1 MKQNKKDC
9 FILGARPTVI
19 KFAPLIKKMNG
30 FVVHTGQHREL
41 ADGMYKTFDIVP
53 DINLDLMTKNQTL
66 AGFTSKCIIALDKV
80 FKENN
85 FERIWVHGDTASC
98 LAGALVASMN
108 KITLIHNEAGLRS
121 NDRSNPFPEEIFRVV
136 VDSISDIMFA
146 PTNRAVK
153 NLKKENVKGK
163 VHLVGNTIIDA
174 LLMIKPNLP
183 KERPIEEKFILATV
197 HRRESFGKD
206 MIEIFKALKEISK
219 STKLILPAHPNP
231 NVQEVIKKVGLD
243 VVKPMSYTNFLWHL
257 RDCEYVIS
265 DSGGVQEEVTLFGKK
280 IIILRKTTERQ
291 EVIES
296 GYGTLIKVM
305 DKEYILNKIKKFL
318 PKHVSTNKNLFGDGN
333 TSNRIIKIL
342 EKDEKEKKGKN

>member
-1 MKQNKKDC
+1 M
-9 FILGARPTVI
+9 
-19 KFAPLIKKMNG
+19 
-30 FVVHTGQHREL
+30 
-41 ADGMYKTFDIVP
+41 
-53 DINLDLMTKNQTL
+53 
-66 AGFTSKCIIALDKV
+66 
-80 FKENN
+80 
-85 FERIWVHGDTASC
+85 
-98 LAGALVASMN
+98 
-108 KITLIHNEAGLRS
+108 
-121 NDRSNPFPEEIFRVV
+121 
-136 VDSISDIMFA
+136 
-146 PTNRAVK
+146 
-153 NLKKENVKGK
+153 
-163 VHLVGNTIIDA
+163 
-174 LLMIKPNLP
+174 LMIKPNLP